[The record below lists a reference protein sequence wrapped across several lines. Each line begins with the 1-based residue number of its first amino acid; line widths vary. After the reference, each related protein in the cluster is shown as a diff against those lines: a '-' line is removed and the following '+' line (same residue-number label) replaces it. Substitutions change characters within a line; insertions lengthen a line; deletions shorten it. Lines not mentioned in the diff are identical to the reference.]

1 MQKFYKFF
9 TLTTLA
15 LSAIWFGS
23 TIISGGAEESVSAQS
38 KQAEVCGAQNVF
50 VIEES
55 NARTVHL
62 VYDFSRSTV
71 SIVQIQK
78 GYNPPE
84 INVRTR
90 PLGQ

>member
-15 LSAIWFGS
+15 LSTIWFGS
-23 TIISGGAEESVSAQS
+23 MFISGGAEESVSAQS
-38 KQAEVCGAQNVF
+38 KQVEVCGAQNVF

-55 NARTVHL
+55 TGRTVHL
-62 VYDFSRSTV
+62 VYDFSRSIV

-84 INVRTR
+84 ITVRSK
-90 PLGQ
+90 PLQ

>member
-1 MQKFYKFF
+1 MQKFYRFF
-9 TLTTLA
+9 TLATLSLMLVWIA
-15 LSAIWFGS
+15 S
-23 TIISGGAEESVSAQS
+23 TFIFGGAEETVSAQN
-38 KQAEVCGAQNVF
+38 KQAEICGAQNVF
-50 VIEES
+50 VIEDS
-55 NARTVHL
+55 AGRTVHL

>member
-9 TLTTLA
+9 TLTTLPLMIVWCA
-15 LSAIWFGS
+15 SAFIF
-23 TIISGGAEESVSAQS
+23 GGAENFVSAQT
-38 KQAEVCGAQNVF
+38 KPAEICAPQNIF

-55 NARTVHL
+55 GARTVHL
-62 VYDFSRSTV
+62 LYDFSRSTV

-78 GYNPPE
+78 GFSPPE
-84 INVRTR
+84 VTVRTR